1 MDGNR
6 PVQLGRNRSGE
17 IMVSR
22 LGHVGIHVRDL
33 EKSKQ
38 FYSEV
43 LGLTVTDV
51 DPTLEL
57 VFLSA
62 RPDVEHH
69 ELLLVGGRDAPLDEK
84 MIQQISFNCD
94 TLEDVVAHY
103 NRLIAAGVEIDMVV
117 SHGVAIGV
125 YFYDPDHNRCEVY
138 WTTGLHARQP
148 YLEGVDLTRPVEEI
162 IAMVEESVRLYGEDG
177 YVDTEFAARQSLPTG

>member
-1 MDGNR
+1 MEMARVCAPRDKTMLRARGR
-6 PVQLGRNRSGE
+6 GESATMVRRGPVLRGENRSGG
-17 IMVSR
+17 IMISR

-62 RPDVEHH
+62 RPEVEHH
-69 ELLLVGGRDAPLDEK
+69 ELLLVGGRDAPIEEK
-84 MIQQISFNCD
+84 LIQQIS
-94 TLEDVVAHY
+94 
-103 NRLIAAGVEIDMVV
+103 
-117 SHGVAIGV
+117 
-125 YFYDPDHNRCEVY
+125 
-138 WTTGLHARQP
+138 
-148 YLEGVDLTRPVEEI
+148 
-162 IAMVEESVRLYGEDG
+162 
-177 YVDTEFAARQSLPTG
+177 